1 MRGRGPFVGRF
12 VRNSQVRRSA
22 GRSAFVAALLA
33 VVVAACAGAAPS
45 PTPVATPAPTPSP
58 TPNPHLVAPAS
69 VDAVFTWLNAHGLR
83 IIGNNADGAMAGGP
97 QKRINATYA
106 GWPLIL
112 SEYATTAAARTATG
126 IRTAVAKAGADQS
139 PFTFVGLNIVVDF
152 GPRLRRATD
161 PAPETRFVGAATTL
175 AAALDPLLGPLT
187 VRSVVAIALPPGPAA
202 SPGAGSPTPS
212 GSPKATP
219 KPKPKPKPKASGKP
233 KATTR
238 PKATPT
244 PSA

>member
-1 MRGRGPFVGRF
+1 VGRF
-12 VRNSQVRRSA
+12 VRNSQVRPSA

-45 PTPVATPAPTPSP
+45 PTPVATPAAATPSP
-58 TPNPHLVAPAS
+58 TPNPHLVPPAS
-69 VDAVFTWLNAHGLR
+69 VDAVFTWLNGHGLR
-83 IIGNNADGAMAGGP
+83 IVGNNADGAMAGGP
-97 QKRINATYA
+97 RKRINATYA

-112 SEYATTAAARTATG
+112 SEYATTAGARTATG
-126 IRTAVAKAGADQS
+126 IRTSVAKAGADQP

-161 PAPETRFVGAATTL
+161 PPPDARFVDAATTL

-187 VRSVVAIALPPGPAA
+187 VRAAVTIALPPGPSA

-219 KPKPKPKPKASGKP
+219 KPKPKPKASGKP
-233 KATTR
+233 KATAR
-238 PKATPT
+238 PKATAT
-244 PSA
+244 PSG